1 LLLESTVRDGD
12 KTIML
17 VVDVHNAVEYLRDRG
32 WIDSGTQARAE
43 LLAWGVSNAV
53 LRITLESGLALVL
66 KQSRAQLRTK
76 DPWFSRLDRIWRE
89 TAVLRLLERLLPP
102 GVVPKVLFEDRDN
115 FLFGMEAAPANHVV
129 WKQLLLEGHPDTSI
143 ARRLGSY
150 LGTIHRQT
158 ARRPDLLSQFGDTE
172 VFVQLRIDPF
182 YRRIAAD
189 HAEAAAYLSALIDEM
204 FSLPICLVL
213 ADFSPKNVLIAGEQ
227 IVLVDFETGHYG
239 DPAFDLGFFLS
250 HLLLKGIRH
259 AARFAEFAALTMEF
273 WGSYFNELAD
283 LSQDTPFARVEILR
297 RTTAHLAGCMW
308 ARIDGTSKID
318 YLGEAQQNAARDFCR
333 SLFRDPPSDWQA
345 LLERESTIVRA
356 RRLDTTGVDSSLKA

>member
-1 LLLESTVRDGD
+1 MDGD
-12 KTIML
+12 KTVML
-17 VVDVHNAVEYLRDRG
+17 AIDVHNAVDYLRDRG
-32 WIDSGTQARAE
+32 WIDSATAARAE

-53 LRITLESGLALVL
+53 LRITLESGLALVI

-102 GVVPKVLFEDRDN
+102 GVVPEVLFEDRDN
-115 FLFGMEAAPANHVV
+115 FLFAMEAAPANHVV
-129 WKQLLLEGHPDTSI
+129 WKQLLLEGHADISV
-143 ARRLGSY
+143 AGRLGSY

-172 VFVQLRIDPF
+172 VFVQLRVDPF
-182 YRRIAAD
+182 YRRIAED
-189 HAEAAAYLSALIDEM
+189 HAEAAPYLSALIDEM

-213 ADFSPKNVLIAGEQ
+213 ADFSPKNVLIAGER
-227 IVLVDFETGHYG
+227 IMLVDFETGHYG

-250 HLLLKGIRH
+250 HLLLKGIRQ
-259 AARFAEFAALTMEF
+259 AARFGEFAALTTEF
-273 WGSYFNELAD
+273 WSSYFDELAD
-283 LSQDTPFARVEILR
+283 LSRDAPFARVEILR

-318 YLGEAQQNAARDFCR
+318 YLGEAQQDAARDFCK
-333 SLFRDPPSDWQA
+333 SLFRDPPSEWQDTLA
-345 LLERESTIVRA
+345 REQAILRER
-356 RRLDTTGVDSSLKA
+356 RRDTTGAASP